1 MEPLISVE
9 PGESFELET
18 WDPFK
23 GQIFEHGMGDFTTED
38 IPLLNSPP
46 SGFDT
51 NPVSGPVYI
60 DGVESGDTSQFT
72 LRRSSPSVGPLQHSR
87 VSGIYPA
94 REPGDDRKAIDI
106 LRHAG
111 EVVNGES
118 ANTIG
123 EELVC
128 QA

>member
-1 MEPLISVE
+1 
-9 PGESFELET
+9 
-18 WDPFK
+18 
-23 GQIFEHGMGDFTTED
+23 MGDFTTED
-38 IPLLNSPP
+38 ILLLNSPP
-46 SGFDT
+46 PGFDT

-60 DGVESGDTSQFT
+60 DGVESSDTSQFT
-72 LRRSSPSVGPLQHSR
+72 LRRSSPSVGTLQHSR

-94 REPGDDRKAIDI
+94 QEPGDDRKAIDI

-111 EVVNGES
+111 EVANGES

-123 EELVC
+123 EEHVY